1 MKTVMAIALGG
12 ALGAVARHFIS
23 HWSVVALGNGFP
35 WGTLTVNVVGCFALG
50 VVVEVMALVWSPAAE
65 WRAFLTVG
73 VLGAFTTF
81 SAFALDISIL
91 HERGEMLQ
99 AILYVTVS
107 VAGSIAAIFAGMS
120 LTRAVLQ

>member
-1 MKTVMAIALGG
+1 MAIALGG

-50 VVVEVMALVWSPAAE
+50 VVVEVMALAWSPTAD
-65 WRAFLTVG
+65 WRAFLNVG

-81 SAFALDISIL
+81 SAFALAILIL

-99 AILYVTVS
+99 VILYVTVS
-107 VAGSIAAIFAGMS
+107 VAGSIAAVFAGMS
-120 LTRAVLQ
+120 VTRSIS

>member
-81 SAFALDISIL
+81 SAFALDISIF

-120 LTRAVLQ
+120 LTRAGLQ

>member
-81 SAFALDISIL
+81 STFALDISIL

>member
-1 MKTVMAIALGG
+1 MNTVMAIALGG

-50 VVVEVMALVWSPAAE
+50 VVVEVMALVWSPAAH

-107 VAGSIAAIFAGMS
+107 VAGSIAAILAGMS

>member
-35 WGTLTVNVVGCFALG
+35 WGTLTVNLVGCFALG
-50 VVVEVMALVWSPAAE
+50 VVVEVMALVWSPPAE

>member
-1 MKTVMAIALGG
+1 MKMVMAIALGG

-23 HWSVVALGNGFP
+23 HWSVVTLGNGFP
-35 WGTLTVNVVGCFALG
+35 WGTLTVNAVGCFALG

-99 AILYVTVS
+99 AILYITVS

>member
-99 AILYVTVS
+99 AILYVTAS
-107 VAGSIAAIFAGMS
+107 VAGSIAAILAGMS

>member
-50 VVVEVMALVWSPAAE
+50 VVVEVMALVWSPAAD

-73 VLGAFTTF
+73 LLGAFTTF

-99 AILYVTVS
+99 AILYITVS

>member
-1 MKTVMAIALGG
+1 MKTIMAIALGG

-23 HWSVVALGNGFP
+23 HWSVVVLGNGFP

>member
-107 VAGSIAAIFAGMS
+107 VAGSIAAIFASMS
-120 LTRAVLQ
+120 LTRSVLQ

>member
-73 VLGAFTTF
+73 VLGALTTF

-99 AILYVTVS
+99 AILYITVS

>member
-107 VAGSIAAIFAGMS
+107 VAGSIAAIFAGMFV
-120 LTRAVLQ
+120 TRAVLQ

>member
-50 VVVEVMALVWSPAAE
+50 VAVEVMALVWSPAAE

>member
-81 SAFALDISIL
+81 SAFSLDISIL

>member
-91 HERGEMLQ
+91 HERGEMLH

-107 VAGSIAAIFAGMS
+107 VAGSIAAILAGMS
-120 LTRAVLQ
+120 LTRAALQ

>member
-23 HWSVVALGNGFP
+23 HWSVVALGNAFP

-91 HERGEMLQ
+91 QERGEMLQ

-107 VAGSIAAIFAGMS
+107 VAGSIAALFAGLS
-120 LTRAVLQ
+120 ATRAVLQ

>member
-50 VVVEVMALVWSPAAE
+50 VVVEVMALVWSPAAD

-81 SAFALDISIL
+81 SAFALDISII
-91 HERGEMLQ
+91 HDRGEMLQ

-107 VAGSIAAIFAGMS
+107 VAGSIAAILAGMS

>member
-1 MKTVMAIALGG
+1 MKMVMAIALGG

-50 VVVEVMALVWSPAAE
+50 VVVEVMALVWSPAAD

>member
-81 SAFALDISIL
+81 SAFALDISIF

-107 VAGSIAAIFAGMS
+107 VAGSIAAIFASMS
-120 LTRAVLQ
+120 LTRSVLQ

>member
-50 VVVEVMALVWSPAAE
+50 VVVEVMALVWSPAAD

-107 VAGSIAAIFAGMS
+107 VAGSIAAIIAGMS

>member
-73 VLGAFTTF
+73 VLGALTTF

-107 VAGSIAAIFAGMS
+107 VAGSIAATLAGMS

>member
-35 WGTLTVNVVGCFALG
+35 WGTLTVNVVGCFGLG
-50 VVVEVMALVWSPAAE
+50 VVVEVMALVWSPAAD

-73 VLGAFTTF
+73 LLGAFTTF

-99 AILYVTVS
+99 AIIYITVS

>member
-91 HERGEMLQ
+91 HERGAMLQ

>member
-81 SAFALDISIL
+81 SAFALDISVL
-91 HERGEMLQ
+91 HERGEVLQ

-107 VAGSIAAIFAGMS
+107 VAGSIAAIFAGMFV
-120 LTRAVLQ
+120 TRAVLQ

>member
-50 VVVEVMALVWSPAAE
+50 VVVEAMALVWSPAAE

>member
-23 HWSVVALGNGFP
+23 HWSVVVVGKGFP

-50 VVVEVMALVWSPAAE
+50 VMVEVMALVWSPAAD

-73 VLGAFTTF
+73 LLGAFTTF

-99 AILYVTVS
+99 AILYITVS

>member
-50 VVVEVMALVWSPAAE
+50 VVVEVLALVWSPAAD

>member
-81 SAFALDISIL
+81 SAFTLDISIF

-120 LTRAVLQ
+120 LTRAGLQ

>member
-81 SAFALDISIL
+81 SAFGLDISIL
-91 HERGEMLQ
+91 HGRGEMLQ

>member
-35 WGTLTVNVVGCFALG
+35 WGTLTVNVVGCFTLG

-81 SAFALDISIL
+81 SAFALDISIF

>member
-50 VVVEVMALVWSPAAE
+50 VVVEVMALVWSPAAD

>member
-50 VVVEVMALVWSPAAE
+50 VVVEAMALVWSPAAE

-91 HERGEMLQ
+91 QERGEMLQ
-99 AILYVTVS
+99 VIPYVTVS
-107 VAGSIAAIFAGMS
+107 VAGSIAAILAGMS
-120 LTRAVLQ
+120 VTRAVLQ

>member
-1 MKTVMAIALGG
+1 MAIALGG

-107 VAGSIAAIFAGMS
+107 VAGSIAAILAGMS

>member
-73 VLGAFTTF
+73 VLGALTTF

>member
-50 VVVEVMALVWSPAAE
+50 VWSRS
-65 WRAFLTVG
+65 WRWSGRRRPSGGILTVG

-91 HERGEMLQ
+91 QERGEMLQ

-120 LTRAVLQ
+120 LTRSVLQ

>member
-1 MKTVMAIALGG
+1 MKIVMAIALGG

-107 VAGSIAAIFAGMS
+107 VAGSIAAIIAGMS